1 MNYDVE
7 GNEDAFMDVALYKG
21 VQWAFCYEDME
32 MCSGMDFNPLVS
44 ACCDHDY
51 SGNSRNA
58 LADIWLLLR

>member
-1 MNYDVE
+1 
-7 GNEDAFMDVALYKG
+7 MDVALYKG
-21 VQWAFCYEDME
+21 VQWAFCYKDME

-44 ACCDHDY
+44 ACCDYDH